1 LFFGQI
7 TRTLD
12 AMNWDPVSTLRNALW
27 ITGGQWAGKST
38 VAGILAER
46 YGLTHYHYDY
56 HAAKGHEDRRIA
68 AQVRNGATP
77 AERDGEAMWIRHT
90 PREMADAALGDFA
103 DRFAWVLDDLRGLV
117 TPVPVIADG
126 WGLRP
131 ELVVPVTSAPE
142 RMVVL
147 VPTDDF
153 RLRQAAE
160 LPRARR
166 VGAEVSDPAL
176 AQRNRIERDR
186 LLAEDAVRTAHEF
199 GVRVIEVDG
208 SRDAEAMAT
217 TVATHFASFLPALLA
232 RTSA

>member
-7 TRTLD
+7 TRILV

-56 HAAKGHEDRRIA
+56 HTTRGHEDRQIA
-68 AQVRNGATP
+68 AQIRNGQPPT
-77 AERDGEAMWIRHT
+77 ERDGEAMWIRPT
-90 PREMADAALGDFA
+90 PREMADAALKDFA

-131 ELVVPVTSAPE
+131 DLVVSVTAAPE

-147 VPTDDF
+147 VPTDEF
-153 RLRQAAE
+153 RQRQAAHV
-160 LPRARR
+160 PRAAR
-166 VGAEVSDPAL
+166 VSAEVSDPEL

-186 LLAEDAVRTAHEF
+186 LLAEDCVRTARER

-208 SRDAEAMAT
+208 SRDAEA
-217 TVATHFASFLPALLA
+217 VADVLADHFGSFLPRLMA
-232 RTSA
+232 TSG